1 LRSDSGKSESDS
13 ETLLTTDVAAA
24 GPAGGPRRLV
34 EIRCGFAEQAR
45 TEADAAAAR
54 AAEAKRLYDERAAAA
69 VLALAAIDP
78 AANQVAKDEAH
89 RSFRAAVAAARSR
102 GQVEAAGV
110 AWLDRVNEINA
121 QGRAAQARI
130 KHEREAADALLSTLA
145 RLSDIAEATAAMAES
160 AMQACREARAA
171 LAAEASAAADAAD
184 ASDTAAAARVTKA
197 GTTAKAGAR
206 SKARSPARQAAAPPA
221 VAGAAVA
228 GAAVA
233 PKAPT
238 ALPSA
243 EPASVIEPAPEVAPA
258 EQPPDGG
265 RSSTDWLV
273 IDIRAPDPQAI
284 IRLLRRDGRTMNT
297 LVDRLAGADPAAR
310 RCWQLLLSDFVD
322 GVVAAAIED
331 ACLDFPATNP
341 FWDQF
346 TPAESREV
354 ALGLSALGFRYDG
367 FSAFVDGR
375 VPGHRDLALAVGSTG
390 LLPARVHYWPKPDE
404 AAQLYQGVRASA
416 DTFIA
421 SRAPALTLGELVR
434 MLGRRAEPL
443 ADLWNDWP
451 RVRPLLFST
460 DL

>member
-1 LRSDSGKSESDS
+1 MRSDSGNSENDGQ
-13 ETLLTTDVAAA
+13 TPLPTDGPTSA
-24 GPAGGPRRLV
+24 PAGGPRRLV

-45 TEADAAAAR
+45 KEADAAAAR
-54 AAEAKRLYDERAAAA
+54 AAEARQQYDERAAAV

-78 AANQVAKDEAH
+78 GSTQMAKDEAH
-89 RSFRAAVAAARSR
+89 RAFRSAVTAARGR
-102 GQVEAAGV
+102 GQVEAAAV
-110 AWLDRVNEINA
+110 TWLDKVNEINA
-121 QGRAAQARI
+121 QGRVAQARI
-130 KHEREAADALLSTLA
+130 RHERETADALLSTL
-145 RLSDIAEATAAMAES
+145 RSLSDTAEASAAMAET

-171 LAAEASAAADAAD
+171 LAVAASAAADAAD
-184 ASDTAAAARVTKA
+184 VADAARMPGA
-197 GTTAKAGAR
+197 GTTTKGGAR
-206 SKARSPARQAAAPPA
+206 PKTRAPARQAAARQ
-221 VAGAAVA
+221 AAA
-228 GAAVA
+228 PAAVA
-233 PKAPT
+233 PAALAPEAPT
-238 ALPSA
+238 VALPAWPSSLM
-243 EPASVIEPAPEVAPA
+243 ESVPGAGPE
-258 EQPPDGG
+258 EQAPDGG

-273 IDIRAPDPQAI
+273 IDMRTPDPQAV
-284 IRLLRRDGRTMNT
+284 IRLLRRDGRTMNA
-297 LVDRLAGADPAAR
+297 LVERLAGTDPAAR
-310 RCWQLLLSDFVD
+310 RSWQLLLSDFVD
-322 GVVAAAIED
+322 SVVAAAIED
-331 ACLDFPATNP
+331 ACLDFPAANP

-354 ALGLSALGFRYDG
+354 ARGLSALGFRYDG

-404 AAQLYQGVRASA
+404 AARLYQGVSASA

-434 MLGRRAEPL
+434 LLGRRAEPL